1 MASLNPKYLLIGAIS
16 KNGHTRGLG
25 LQYMNLRIGGY
36 NLVHSSGPTVK
47 HSGMMIP
54 FEVLA
59 ALPIKV
65 PGLNL

>member
-1 MASLNPKYLLIGAIS
+1 MVSLNPKYLLIGAIS
-16 KNGHTRGLG
+16 QNCHPVGLG
-25 LQYMNLRIGGY
+25 LQYMNLRVGGDS
-36 NLVHSSGPTVK
+36 VHSCGPTVK

-65 PGLNL
+65 PGPIL